1 MLLDLNKLHG
11 PREHV
16 ERTFPPSAFMRMQ
29 SLTSPLPKRAASFG
43 AKSRTR

>member
-16 ERTFPPSAFMRMQ
+16 ERTLQPSALGQDDPDYRVARP
-29 SLTSPLPKRAASFG
+29 S
-43 AKSRTR
+43 